1 MENKHIAGEGTGI
14 KVARDL
20 LSYAKANVT
29 YERIF
34 RDAII
39 SYQEIL
45 MQGVPDKETHDNI
58 CTRAGLANVWLIEHG
73 YNEEPFDDKY
83 YFGDYIN

>member
-1 MENKHIAGEGTGI
+1 MNNTENMAFDDTGI
-14 KVARDL
+14 KMARDL
-20 LSYAKANVT
+20 LSYSKAHVI

-45 MQGVPDKETHDNI
+45 IYGVPDKETHDNV
-58 CTRAGLANVWLIEHG
+58 CARAALANVWLIEHG
-73 YNEEPFDDKY
+73 YKEEPFDEHDKWY
-83 YFGDYIN
+83 LGD